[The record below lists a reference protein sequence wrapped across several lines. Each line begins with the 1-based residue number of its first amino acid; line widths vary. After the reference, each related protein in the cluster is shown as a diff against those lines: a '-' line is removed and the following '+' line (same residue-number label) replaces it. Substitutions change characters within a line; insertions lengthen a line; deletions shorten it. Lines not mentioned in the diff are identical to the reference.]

1 MLSDMLNTPKQILE
15 YVGLERAAAALGVT
29 PDRVDRATRDDK
41 LPAAWLD
48 ALESLARIPLP
59 REAFNFKRAS
69 A

>member
-1 MLSDMLNTPKQILE
+1 MISTPRQILE
-15 YVGLERAAAALGVT
+15 YVGHDAAAAALGVS
-29 PDRVDRATRDDK
+29 PDRIDRATRDDK

-48 ALESLARIPLP
+48 ALESLARKPLP